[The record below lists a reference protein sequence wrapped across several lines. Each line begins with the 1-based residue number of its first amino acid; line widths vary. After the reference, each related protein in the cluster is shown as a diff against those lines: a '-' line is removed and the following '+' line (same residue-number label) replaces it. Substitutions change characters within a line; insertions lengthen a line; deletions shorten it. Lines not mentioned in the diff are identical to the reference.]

1 MFFSCLVPGLQAGED
16 GDGQEETGQ
25 CVQGLLLGGEVAQ
38 HPALEE
44 NWKHVEVIPGGKFQH
59 PTKAQEDL
67 LSCPGG
73 SGGGVRQLVQGYL
86 L

>member
-1 MFFSCLVPGLQAGED
+1 MV
-16 GDGQEETGQ
+16 
-25 CVQGLLLGGEVAQ
+25 Q

-59 PTKAQEDL
+59 PSKAQDDL

-73 SGGGVRQLVQGYL
+73 SGGGVRQLVQSYL